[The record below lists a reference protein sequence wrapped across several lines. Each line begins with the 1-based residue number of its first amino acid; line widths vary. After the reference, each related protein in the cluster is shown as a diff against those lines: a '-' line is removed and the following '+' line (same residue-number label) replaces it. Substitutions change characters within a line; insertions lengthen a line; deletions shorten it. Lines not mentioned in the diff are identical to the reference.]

1 MNLAR
6 RVILSLALAA
16 ALGVVAATVSGLL
29 VDRTVGG
36 WFMYDANPNANTI
49 VNVDALASSG
59 GSGGDLLR
67 TGIIWLGAI
76 AVWLG
81 ISWRLFRTS
90 DS

>member
-36 WFMYDANPNANTI
+36 WFMYEPNANTT
-49 VNVDALASSG
+49 VNVNALASSG
-59 GSGGDLLR
+59 ESGGDLLR
-67 TGIIWLGAI
+67 TGIIWLVAI

-90 DS
+90 DG